1 MRHGVDHSLEQC
13 FFTVLGQVRAGWRL
27 VRRNAHVPYCKCY
40 RFGDLPF
47 QWATNGLRVDLT
59 RGAVFAPIAGGRDAG
74 VRQPL
79 LRAGLH
85 SSTPATVARLTPFS
99 PLDNNPIF
107 SSADGG
113 SAAPSALSRGFHS
126 DSSRV

>member
-79 LRAGLH
+79 LRGWTAQQH
-85 SSTPATVARLTPFS
+85 T
-99 PLDNNPIF
+99 
-107 SSADGG
+107 
-113 SAAPSALSRGFHS
+113 S
-126 DSSRV
+126 DSGPPDTVLAPG